1 MLKQT
6 SVLVVF
12 IILLLSVGCKEKIPA
27 SLSDCENIKSEQ
39 KRDNCFARLV
49 EISDLNDTS
58 KNIEACS
65 RITDTELR
73 DLCLFKVSQDNWRSM
88 PADTLVGL
96 CYNISSEPLRNS
108 CENILQRPHLQ
119 LIR

>member
-6 SVLVVF
+6 SVLAVF
-12 IILLLSVGCKEKIPA
+12 VILLLSVGCKEKIPA
-27 SLSDCENIKSEQ
+27 CLSDCENIKSEQ

-58 KNIEACS
+58 KSIESCS

-73 DLCLFKVSQDNWRSM
+73 DLCLFKVSQDSWRNM
-88 PADTLVGL
+88 PADTLRSL
-96 CYNISSEPLRNS
+96 CSNISSGPLRNS
-108 CENILQRPHLQ
+108 CKDITGRPHLQ
-119 LIR
+119 AIR